1 MGIAL
6 RDQVKAAVDKLPQR
20 SVIPDAVAERW
31 IDGILKLDP
40 QRALWHVRRAGGF
53 GGSEVGELLLE
64 RNREKHDLKSAN
76 NIVRDKLLLNLPDKA
91 NIYMAR
97 GTILEI
103 VAQALYH
110 RLMGSRS
117 IANNPDVAA
126 AFNKPGSKPF
136 IVGNPD
142 DVTRNADESLVIP
155 DFKVRSNLEWDS
167 PLPFVYIA
175 QIHWYGHIFQHNHD
189 SDEPIRY
196 SLGEMDIP
204 GRMADDVMAKLEG
217 DTLSDSEKQALVDNT
232 AATVANLNIPGL
244 GMRITSFDRNEKLEK
259 DLIDT
264 AGWFWENHVLEGKP
278 YVRPGTTLEADVTDA
293 VKEKVHH
300 QMNLFLK
307 AKLGNKVG
315 EETAK
320 EAQENVLNLLRT
332 YDFENWPFR
341 IPGLTHS
348 QSKKLDVTAAANALI
363 AKGHPAD
370 SLRKR
375 QAESLDLDKAEA
387 TLKAHGLLHPDL
399 YKPSW
404 DQTAVK
410 KAVNAHVELDLT
422 DFDKDYARTAI
433 STKKADKEILG
444 ELESAM
450 KVHLYRFKESE
461 APTQEEDFDQEEMQ
475 NGPSLA

>member
-1 MGIAL
+1 MSKSL
-6 RDQVKAAVDKLPQR
+6 RDQVKEAVDELPQR
-20 SVIPDAVAERW
+20 NVIPDAVAERW

-40 QRALWHVRRAGGF
+40 QRALWHVERASGI

-64 RNREKHDLKSAN
+64 KNREKHYLKNAES
-76 NIVRDKLLLNLPDKA
+76 IIRDKLLLNLPEKG
-91 NIYMAR
+91 NIFMSR
-97 GTILEI
+97 GSVLEI
-103 VAQALYH
+103 VAQSLYH
-110 RLMGSRS
+110 RLRGSTS
-117 IANNPDVAA
+117 IANQPDVAA
-126 AFNKPGSKPF
+126 AFNKPGAKPF
-136 IVGNPD
+136 VRGNPD
-142 DVTRNADESLVIP
+142 DVTRNADQSLVIP
-155 DFKVRSNLEWDS
+155 DYKVRSNLEWDS
-167 PLPFVYIA
+167 PLPFIYVA
-175 QIHWYGHIFQHNHD
+175 QVHWYGHIFQHNHN
-189 SDEPIRY
+189 SDEPVRY
-196 SLGEMDIP
+196 ALGEMDIP
-204 GRMADDVMAKLEG
+204 GRMADDIMARL
-217 DTLSDSEKQALVDNT
+217 DSESISDANKQALIENT
-232 AATVANLNIPGL
+232 ASTIANLNIPGL
-244 GMRITSFDRNEKLEK
+244 GMRITSFDRNEQLEK

-264 AGWFWENHVLEGKP
+264 ADWFWENHVLEGKP
-278 YVRPGTTLEADVTDA
+278 YVRPGTTLQADVPDD
-293 VKEKVHH
+293 VKERVHH

-348 QSKKLDVTAAANALI
+348 QAKKLDVTAAANALI

-370 SLRKR
+370 GLRKR

-410 KAVNAHVELDLT
+410 KAVNSHSELNLA
-422 DFDKDYARTAI
+422 DFDSDYARTAL
-433 STKKADKEILG
+433 STKNVDKEILK

-450 KVHLYRFKESE
+450 KVYLYRFKDSE
-461 APTQEEDFDQEEMQ
+461 APAPDDCVDEEKIQS
-475 NGPSLA
+475 GPSLA